1 VHWRLPPGPFEEIQ
15 VGIAL
20 IGVSAASG
28 ALTFSAP
35 VVVTGNAAEGSF
47 AAFES
52 SGFFST
58 PIINAPQTGAVITP
72 DGGAWCSAGM
82 VVAFLPNLA
91 AGANPVAVQ
100 AADGVT
106 PLLFGSVV
114 VGP

>member
-1 VHWRLPPGPFEEIQ
+1 

-35 VVVTGNAAEGSF
+35 VGVSGSGAEACFSSF
-47 AAFES
+47 ASF
-52 SGFFST
+52 GFDNNPVIS
-58 PIINAPQTGAVITP
+58 APQTGAVITP
-72 DGGAWCSAGM
+72 DGGAWCSAGE
-82 VVAFLPNLA
+82 VVVFLPNP
-91 AGANPVAVQ
+91 AGGVNPFAVQ